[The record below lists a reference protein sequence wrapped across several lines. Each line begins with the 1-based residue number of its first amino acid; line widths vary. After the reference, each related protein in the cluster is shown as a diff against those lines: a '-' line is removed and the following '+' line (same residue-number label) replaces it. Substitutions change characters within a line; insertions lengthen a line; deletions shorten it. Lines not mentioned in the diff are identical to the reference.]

1 MTQRI
6 TLTVNGES
14 HDVDVEDGEPLLY
27 VLRNQLNLNGP
38 RFGCGKA
45 QCGACSVLVDGV
57 STRSCVLPTTAVRN
71 KTVVTLEGIG
81 SEDTPSA
88 VQKAFIDYQA
98 MQCGYCSNGMIV
110 AATALLE
117 KNSAPSRDE
126 IVRAL
131 DGNLCRCGSH
141 NRIIDAVE
149 WAARNAQT
157 EPDDA

>member
-1 MTQRI
+1 MTQRM

-14 HDVDVEDGEPLLY
+14 HDVEVEDGEPLLY
-27 VLRNQLNLNGP
+27 VLRNQLELNGP

-57 STRSCVLPTTAVRN
+57 STRSCVLPATAVRN
-71 KTVVTLEGIG
+71 KSVVTLEGIG
-81 SEDTPSA
+81 SEDKPSA
-88 VQKAFIDYQA
+88 VQQAFIDYQA

-117 KNSAPSRDE
+117 KNPTPGRDE
-126 IVRAL
+126 IIRAL

-141 NRIIDAVE
+141 NRIIGAIE
-149 WAARNAQT
+149 WAARNTT